1 MEQTWL
7 AHALQPV
14 ASHSNDLITS
24 QILAGNSV
32 FIIDTGKYPLDYYVK
47 PLGQQIDAGTTTG
60 KIIILVATRK
70 RLLELREAFETQLSK
85 DCDLLIV
92 TTEQFSRLIL
102 EQLLPQAYLS
112 CVILDEYEKLR
123 SYDGSRF
130 QAFKSELLK
139 YCNSTQMVVTSRLW
153 QAEDIK
159 DLLQHAKQPL
169 LLFKDP
175 LEAAAY
181 GGMLLNVRLA
191 ESVEQQLQQLMVYLK
206 RNPPENQ
213 RTLIFFARSADLMLL
228 QKQLPKHACLLH
240 RGRKDKANIELW
252 QRQVTKEATI
262 KEFYIIIHIF
272 CSIQEKYYYCRH
284 MLRSCMWTTC
294 KV

>member
-24 QILAGNSV
+24 QIHAGNSV

-70 RLLELREAFETQLSK
+70 RLLELREAFETQLST

-153 QAEDIK
+153 QAEEIK

-181 GGMLLNVRLA
+181 GGMLLNVRLT
-191 ESVEQQLQQLMVYLK
+191 ESVEQQLEQLMVYLK